1 MQTQR
6 SSERGNSSLKFLI
19 VMTILISSAYA
30 GYLYVPVA
38 YRAHTFKDLMQHY
51 VDVASAEGK
60 PPAWAGEQLM
70 KNFAEYEVPANAVM
84 TPNSHDHRIEVRVQF
99 VRPIE
104 FPGYTYNYEFD
115 HTATSTAFLDFSS
128 K

>member
-1 MQTQR
+1 MQTGR
-6 SSERGNSSLKFLI
+6 STERGSANLKFLI
-19 VMTILISSAYA
+19 VMTIIVTSAYA

-38 YRAHTFKDLMQHY
+38 YNAHTFKEVMQHY

-60 PPAWAGEQLM
+60 PPSWAAEQLATTF
-70 KNFAEYEVPANAVM
+70 NEYNVPPDAVVSSALR
-84 TPNSHDHRIEVRVQF
+84 NNRIEIRVQF
-99 VRPIE
+99 VRPVQ

-115 HTATSTAFLDFSS
+115 QTVKSTAFLDFS